1 MGYVWET
8 DLLISRLQMEFNP
21 GQLANSIW
29 KKHQEHKAAEDTKN
43 STALL
48 TVSLKMEYEHFSREK

>member
-8 DLLISRLQMEFNP
+8 DLIFRLQMEFNP
-21 GQLANSIW
+21 GQLADSIW
-29 KKHQEHKAAEDTKN
+29 KNTKSIRQQKMPKN

-48 TVSLKMEYEHFSREK
+48 TVSLKMECEHF